1 MNRHVVVPGTF
12 TPQGR
17 IGVSRRTRRAM
28 AATPVAGASALVGD
42 RIQCGSAAMTR
53 RTFKPTAEQRRCVET
68 MIGINVPEAEICR
81 QIKNPVTD
89 KPIDLETLRKY
100 FAAEIAFGA
109 AKMKLLTFKFIH
121 ATILGHEGGLA
132 DEEARGRLLLF
143 YAKTRLGW
151 NRRVSRHEKVGG
163 AIDTQQVQQEV
174 SHELDRL
181 ARRRKAG
188 ETGGSSEA

>member
-1 MNRHVVVPGTF
+1 
-12 TPQGR
+12 
-17 IGVSRRTRRAM
+17 
-28 AATPVAGASALVGD
+28 LVGD
-42 RIQCGSAAMTR
+42 RPEVQCGSFAMSR
-53 RTFKPTAEQRRCVET
+53 RAFKPTTEQRRCVET

-109 AKMKLLTFKFIH
+109 AKMKLVTFKLIH
-121 ATILGHEGGLA
+121 ATLVGDEGGIA

-143 YAKTRLGW
+143 YARTRLGW
-151 NRRVSRHEKVGG
+151 NRRASRQEKVGG
-163 AIDTQQVQQEV
+163 PIDAKELQQ
-174 SHELDRL
+174 ELDRL

-188 ETGGSSEA
+188 DTGRSSGA